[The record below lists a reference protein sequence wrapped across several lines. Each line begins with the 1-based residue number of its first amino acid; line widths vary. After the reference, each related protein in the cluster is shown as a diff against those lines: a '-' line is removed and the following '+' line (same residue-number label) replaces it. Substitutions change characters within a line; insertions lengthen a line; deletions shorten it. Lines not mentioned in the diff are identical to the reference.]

1 MKFIGENLKEIRI
14 ESNIDLIEVS
24 KDLNI
29 SINLL
34 ESIEKDDF
42 PDYISDVY
50 LVGHIR
56 AYSKYLNL
64 DQEKI
69 IKNYKIQTL
78 NSNLNN
84 SLEISKPIEK
94 FNLFFFQRSIA
105 LASFIFLIFGFYLLF
120 IKNDKLDTQY
130 AMTPDLPEN
139 LYLKLEEIE
148 MQISLENKRKIELE
162 KIKIKNINQYAS
174 SDKINSSSAI
184 ASLPNEDNLSKKN
197 KDITLKFLNTTW
209 VQLRDENDKI
219 VLSKLMNNGDEYSY
233 RLFDNFFLTA
243 GNAGN
248 IMILIDGV
256 VKGKAGKAGEVVD
269 SLIVDNN
276 FTN

>member
-1 MKFIGENLKEIRI
+1 
-14 ESNIDLIEVS
+14 
-24 KDLNI
+24 
-29 SINLL
+29 
-34 ESIEKDDF
+34 
-42 PDYISDVY
+42 
-50 LVGHIR
+50 
-56 AYSKYLNL
+56 
-64 DQEKI
+64 
-69 IKNYKIQTL
+69 
-78 NSNLNN
+78 
-84 SLEISKPIEK
+84 
-94 FNLFFFQRSIA
+94 
-105 LASFIFLIFGFYLLF
+105 
-120 IKNDKLDTQY
+120 
-130 AMTPDLPEN
+130 
-139 LYLKLEEIE
+139 